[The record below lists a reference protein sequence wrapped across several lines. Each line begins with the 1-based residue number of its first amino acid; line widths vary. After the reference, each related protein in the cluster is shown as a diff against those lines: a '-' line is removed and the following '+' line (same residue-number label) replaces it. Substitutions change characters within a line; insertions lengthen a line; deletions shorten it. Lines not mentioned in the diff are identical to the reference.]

1 MVLTL
6 EREYIF
12 EPTEKRK
19 RYNGY
24 FGRPYKKKEKQ
35 NLCSRSSVSTEMR
48 GVKKVTVKCTKM
60 SVRLCQNM
68 VQKHRVFTFRRKE
81 VLAFANSGH
90 NFLICLER
98 EY

>member
-1 MVLTL
+1 MNRPKNVSVIKAVLEGL
-6 EREYIF
+6 IK
-12 EPTEKRK
+12 KR
-19 RYNGY
+19 
-24 FGRPYKKKEKQ
+24 EKQ

-48 GVKKVTVKCTKM
+48 GVKKVTVKFTKV

-68 VQKHRVFTFRRKE
+68 VQKRRVFTFRRKE